1 MATAGPLDAQP
12 YLPGT
17 QHHPCW
23 LRRVFSLS
31 WPSRSAKFNNH
42 PAPVT
47 TKASEFWRGAR
58 SLALWCMLSVQHE
71 HLLCTEKVDQMQ
83 PQRNESCSE
92 FSPTKAASSSHRKG
106 SFAKCDHNLR
116 TSFWC
121 QHRKDYCFCNL
132 ADSSEASPVVTRQ
145 AFAHVWQTSKG
156 TEDMEGVTRL
166 GRTLGIKGTLLLV
179 LPGHWVPPLWFAFE
193 CSLGFWRRE

>member
-47 TKASEFWRGAR
+47 TKAAEFWRGLR
-58 SLALWCMLSVQHE
+58 SLALWCLLSVRHE

-92 FSPTKAASSSHRKG
+92 FSPTKLLAPHAQKG
-106 SFAKCDHNLR
+106 QFCKVWSQLKDFFLVPTR
-116 TSFWC
+116 
-121 QHRKDYCFCNL
+121 RKDYWFCNL
-132 ADSSEASPVVTRQ
+132 ADGSEASPVVTRQ
-145 AFAHVWQTSKG
+145 AFAHVWQTSKV
-156 TEDMEGVTRL
+156 TED
-166 GRTLGIKGTLLLV
+166 GRSDQTGEDVGD
-179 LPGHWVPPLWFAFE
+179 
-193 CSLGFWRRE
+193 

>member
-42 PAPVT
+42 QLQWQQRLWNFGGGWGVWPFDACFLF
-47 TKASEFWRGAR
+47 SMNICC
-58 SLALWCMLSVQHE
+58 ALKRWIRCSHKERRAALS
-71 HLLCTEKVDQMQ
+71 
-83 PQRNESCSE
+83 S
-92 FSPTKAASSSHRKG
+92 SPTKLLAPHTQKG
-106 SFAKCDHNLR
+106 QFCKVWSQL
-116 TSFWC
+116 
-121 QHRKDYCFCNL
+121 KDLFLVPTRRRDYWFCNL

-145 AFAHVWQTSKG
+145 AFAHVWQTSKV
-156 TEDMEGVTRL
+156 TED
-166 GRTLGIKGTLLLV
+166 GRSDQTGKDIGD
-179 LPGHWVPPLWFAFE
+179 
-193 CSLGFWRRE
+193 